1 MNAFH
6 TLTMA
11 LGIAALSAPTL
22 SAQTPRFASLDQ
34 MIGGDA
40 GSRFG
45 ETFATLGDLNF
56 DGASEFAV
64 GSPGYNS
71 GFGLGSGRVT
81 VYSGATRQV
90 LYHLDG
96 IVGVDSLLG
105 LTLDVIGDFDHDG
118 HGDLLIGA
126 GGHVPAYIVS
136 AATGIRLVELVSNT
150 NGQVGMQATVI
161 GDVNGDSFPEFVLG
175 FPAETRDGHTSSGL
189 AIVYNGT
196 TALPMHEIVG
206 SAAFDSVG
214 EIMIGPGDLNAD
226 GTPDLLIGIPS
237 LDNYGLTAVSG
248 ANGEILYH
256 LKRADLGMRISDLAV
271 TGDFNQDGH
280 DDFLATGYRYGNSG
294 LQWVDGVAKI
304 FSGADGSLLMTHSD
318 GHLED
323 FGRRSEAIGDVN
335 GDGFQDIG
343 LIATPLSQSWQV
355 RPTVIII
362 SGQDGHEMA
371 RLSSPTPQG
380 LVLTLGG
387 IGDTNNDG
395 RDEFLI
401 GVPQDWF
408 AQSTYFG
415 QAQVMTLLN

>member
-45 ETFATLGDLNF
+45 ETFATLGDLN
-56 DGASEFAV
+56 
-64 GSPGYNS
+64 
-71 GFGLGSGRVT
+71 
-81 VYSGATRQV
+81 
-90 LYHLDG
+90 
-96 IVGVDSLLG
+96 
-105 LTLDVIGDFDHDG
+105 
-118 HGDLLIGA
+118 
-126 GGHVPAYIVS
+126 
-136 AATGIRLVELVSNT
+136 
-150 NGQVGMQATVI
+150 
-161 GDVNGDSFPEFVLG
+161 
-175 FPAETRDGHTSSGL
+175 
-189 AIVYNGT
+189 
-196 TALPMHEIVG
+196 
-206 SAAFDSVG
+206 
-214 EIMIGPGDLNAD
+214 AD

-237 LDNYGLTAVSG
+237 LDNHGLTAVSG
-248 ANGEILYH
+248 ATGEILYH
-256 LKRADLGMRISDLAV
+256 MKRANLGMSISDLAV